1 MPLHPVR
8 VSAALCTFLRVHLVR
23 MLLLIGLMLAA
34 TVPEGMMRANG
45 PDGLQMVLCTVDGP
59 RDMVLLP
66 DGTLSE
72 VPVTQGD
79 AGGGCIA
86 VIAAFDGVQDRSLPT
101 PSAIA
106 FPNPLAVNTDDVA
119 THLVRILAF
128 ASRGPPKLV

>member
-1 MPLHPVR
+1 MPLHPDR
-8 VSAALCTFLRVHLVR
+8 ISAAFRVFSRVHLVR
-23 MLLLIGLMLAA
+23 MVLLIGLLLAA
-34 TVPEGMMRANG
+34 TVPEGMMRVSG

-72 VPVTQGD
+72 APVTQGD

-101 PSAIA
+101 PSALA

-128 ASRGPPKLV
+128 ASRGPPQLI